1 MEIWV
6 GSAKLWLCILFQS
19 CSQLSGGSGEGWRGR
34 QGGRGKDLHLEVWT
48 RNIVCYMYLF
58 DQLQLAV
65 VILFVSKGCHDGDV
79 NCSVN
84 MYGTG
89 SRQVISWRDQGQHWG
104 LPCCRTETSHL
115 HQTGQRERA
124 WNWERDRDGG
134 GYACMVWIFVYCGY
148 ECMKVLNSVILFLC
162 VQTSVK

>member
-1 MEIWV
+1 MAQLNCDCVFCFSLVASFQGAQGKV
-6 GSAKLWLCILFQS
+6 G
-19 CSQLSGGSGEGWRGR
+19 GGDR
-34 QGGRGKDLHLEVWT
+34 GGRGKDLHLEVWT

-89 SRQVISWRDQGQHWG
+89 SRQVIS
-104 LPCCRTETSHL
+104 
-115 HQTGQRERA
+115 
-124 WNWERDRDGG
+124 
-134 GYACMVWIFVYCGY
+134 
-148 ECMKVLNSVILFLC
+148 
-162 VQTSVK
+162 